1 MKESNVFL
9 KGYTLQ
15 EVKNRLRALAEK
27 LQQERENQLKIQK
40 PAEEKENAQ

>member
-27 LQQERENQLKIQK
+27 LQQERENQLKTQK
-40 PAEEKENAQ
+40 LAEEEENAQ